1 MNRPDEEF
9 TPGAG
14 FHALTPLYDPLVA
27 LTTRDR
33 AVKGRL
39 VERAAV
45 RPGQRVLD
53 LGCGTGTLGLR
64 VKLACPGAA
73 VVGLD
78 ADARMLRAA
87 RRKAVRAGAAVEFVR
102 GHAQRLPFPDGAF
115 DRVVSG
121 LFFHHLG
128 SDGKRAALAE
138 AHRVL
143 VPGGELHVAD
153 WGRGGSV
160 VSRALFL
167 CVRLLDGFANT
178 ADHAAGRFP
187 ALLAG
192 AGFTDVRAGDRFGT
206 ACGTLE
212 LYSAVKPTPGDP
224 RHDAT
229 AAGPGAFEN
238 TPGS

>member
-1 MNRPDEEF
+1 MDRSDEDF
-9 TPGAG
+9 IPGAG

-33 AVKGRL
+33 TVKGRL
-39 VERAAV
+39 VERAAI

-64 VKLACPGAA
+64 VKLTCPGAE

-87 RRKAVRAGAAVEFVR
+87 RLKAGRTGAAVEFVR
-102 GHAQRLPFPDGAF
+102 GHAQKLPFPDGAF

-121 LFFHHLG
+121 LFFHHLVP
-128 SDGKRAALAE
+128 DAKRAALAE
-138 AHRVL
+138 ARRVL
-143 VPGGELHVAD
+143 APGGELHAAD

-192 AGFTDVRAGDRFGT
+192 AGFADVRAGDRFGT
-206 ACGTLE
+206 VCGTLE
-212 LYSAVKPTPGDP
+212 LYSAVRPDP
-224 RHDAT
+224 DGPCRDA
-229 AAGPGAFEN
+229 AGGPGAFEN